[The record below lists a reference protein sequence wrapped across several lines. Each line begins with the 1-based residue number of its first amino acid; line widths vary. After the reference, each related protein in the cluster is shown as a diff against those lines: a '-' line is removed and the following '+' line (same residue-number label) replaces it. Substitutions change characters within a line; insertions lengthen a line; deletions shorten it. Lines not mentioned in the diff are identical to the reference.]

1 MSSRREPAGAM
12 SAADAGR
19 SRSEGRCVWSAC
31 RCEIKTMSAWAA
43 CGGGIGP
50 RTRRR
55 WPSRAVRTGS
65 NKTVVPSSCQVLVL
79 CPHHVS
85 DAVTARPIRPAL
97 WKRSG
102 ISLPAG
108 RPAAAS
114 SPAHPDN
121 RGQEA
126 VRMDRAGSQMSPSA
140 VVGVLGPVN
149 QLSSVRSCS
158 VAVRAPLVHDQIRV
172 WPARQTGT
180 DVVNVPFAFRTRC

>member
-1 MSSRREPAGAM
+1 MGLSSRREPAGAM
-12 SAADAGR
+12 RTAEAGT

-43 CGGGIGP
+43 CGGGSGP

-85 DAVTARPIRPAL
+85 DAVTARPIRLAL
-97 WKRSG
+97 WKGSG
-102 ISLPAG
+102 IRLPAG

-114 SPAHPDN
+114 SPAHPD
-121 RGQEA
+121 RRSQEA
-126 VRMDRAGSQMSPSA
+126 VRMDRAGSQMSPFRGRRGSRT
-140 VVGVLGPVN
+140 GN
-149 QLSSVRSCS
+149 QLSPVRSCT
-158 VAVRAPLVHDQIRV
+158 VAARAALVHDQIRV
-172 WPARQTGT
+172 
-180 DVVNVPFAFRTRC
+180 